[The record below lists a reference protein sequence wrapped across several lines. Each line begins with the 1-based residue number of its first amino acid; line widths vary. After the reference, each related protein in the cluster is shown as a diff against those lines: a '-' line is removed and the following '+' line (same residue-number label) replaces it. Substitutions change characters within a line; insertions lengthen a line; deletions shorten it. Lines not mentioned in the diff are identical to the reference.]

1 MTTSKRETDLGLDSY
16 LSFAVY
22 SANLAFGKAYKP
34 MLDQLGLTYTQYLTL
49 IALSEQ
55 DQQTVGNLGERLY
68 LTSSTLTP
76 ILKKLESKG
85 FVQRQ
90 RHVADERQVLVAL
103 SRSGLRLCEKAQ
115 SLDIVESAGMKAN
128 EIAVALRAITMLRDA
143 LVKSGRRD

>member
-90 RHVADERQVLVAL
+90 RHVEDERQVLVAL

-115 SLDIVESAGMKAN
+115 GLDIVESAGMKAN

>member
-1 MTTSKRETDLGLDSY
+1 MTTLKRESDLGIDRY

-49 IALSEQ
+49 IALSEK
-55 DQQTVGNLGERLY
+55 DQQTVGSLSERLY

-85 FVQRQ
+85 LVQRQ
-90 RHVADERQVLVAL
+90 RLRADERQVLVAL
-103 SRSGLRLCEKAQ
+103 SRSGLCLYQKAQ
-115 SLDIVESAGMKAN
+115 VLDIFEPAGIEAD
-128 EIAVALRAITMLRDA
+128 EIAAALRAITKLRDA